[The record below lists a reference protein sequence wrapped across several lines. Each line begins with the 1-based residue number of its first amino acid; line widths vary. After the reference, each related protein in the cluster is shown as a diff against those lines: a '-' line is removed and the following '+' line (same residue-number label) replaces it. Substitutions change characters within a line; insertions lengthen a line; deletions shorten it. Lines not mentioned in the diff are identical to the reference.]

1 MKKVGIIG
9 NGFVGESQAF
19 AFSPTSDVKIYD
31 IDPLKSTHTL
41 EETLTQEFIFVCLP
55 TPMKPDGSQDL
66 SYINGFFE
74 SIKPSLDSIFIIKS
88 TVLPGTTNLLI
99 KKYKYKIVF
108 SPEFLTQRTAKLD
121 ILTQARIIFGGDINL
136 TKKVEDLFSQRFMN
150 RHYIHTD
157 TVTAEYIKYMNN
169 TFFATKVS
177 IMNEYYR
184 LSQVLGV
191 DWETARYGFAADGRI
206 GDSHLHVPG
215 PDGKLGFGGVCFPK
229 DINALIS
236 LGQSL
241 NCPMNVLEAAWKTN
255 LEVRPEQEWKELKGK
270 AVSI

>member
-99 KKYKYKIVF
+99 KKYKYR
-108 SPEFLTQRTAKLD
+108 LQ
-121 ILTQARIIFGGDINL
+121 NN
-136 TKKVEDLFSQRFMN
+136 KKRK
-150 RHYIHTD
+150 R
-157 TVTAEYIKYMNN
+157 
-169 TFFATKVS
+169 
-177 IMNEYYR
+177 
-184 LSQVLGV
+184 
-191 DWETARYGFAADGRI
+191 
-206 GDSHLHVPG
+206 
-215 PDGKLGFGGVCFPK
+215 
-229 DINALIS
+229 
-236 LGQSL
+236 
-241 NCPMNVLEAAWKTN
+241 
-255 LEVRPEQEWKELKGK
+255 
-270 AVSI
+270 